1 MKQVVLIFFRQDLTP
16 LNRLTDR
23 RRADVQSP

>member
-1 MKQVVLIFFRQDLTP
+1 MNQVVLIFFRQDLTP
-16 LNRLTDR
+16 LNRLTDG